1 LRPYYKGCLAGV
13 VELVD
18 TLDLGSS
25 AARCGSSS
33 LPARTKQKKA
43 SHFERLFLYFCSV
56 NNYDVLIVG
65 GGAAGFFAAINTATQ
80 NPKLKIA
87 ILERGSS
94 VLSKVKISGG
104 GRCNVTHA
112 EFIPN
117 ELVLNYPRGEKELRG
132 PFHNYM
138 TGDTMQWF
146 EDRGVLLKIE
156 EDGRVFPVS
165 NSSQSIIDCFLE
177 EIKTHQINVLLNH
190 SVQGIDYNNDEWS
203 LGTTKGVFKAPK
215 LLIATGSNPKIW
227 KLLESLGHQVVAP
240 VPSLFTFN
248 IKDTRLKSIPG
259 VVASDVHISVVNS
272 ALESEGPLLVTHTG
286 LSAPS
291 ILKLS
296 AYGALELAERNYKF
310 QIKVNFIKQEFSECI
325 ERLLEFKSIFSKK
338 TILKSSQFDL
348 PKRLWEQLVIA
359 SNFSSDLRWAEVN
372 KQQLQE
378 LASQLTKAIF
388 TVDGKST
395 FKEEFVTAGGVELKG
410 VNFKTFESKQFKN
423 LFFAGEVLNI
433 DAVTGGFNFQNAWT
447 SAFIASQQL
456 SK

>member
-1 LRPYYKGCLAGV
+1 M
-13 VELVD
+13 
-18 TLDLGSS
+18 
-25 AARCGSSS
+25 
-33 LPARTKQKKA
+33 
-43 SHFERLFLYFCSV
+43 
-56 NNYDVLIVG
+56 NNYDILIVG

-80 NPKLKIA
+80 NPDLKIA
-87 ILERGSS
+87 ILERGTN

-112 EFIPN
+112 EFIPD
-117 ELVLNYPRGEKELRG
+117 ELILNYPRGEKELRG

-146 EDRGVLLKIE
+146 EERGVPLKIE
-156 EDGRVFPVS
+156 DDGRVFPVS
-165 NSSQSIIDCFLE
+165 NSSQTIIDCFLE
-177 EIKTHQINVLLNH
+177 EVKTRHIQVLLNH
-190 SVQGIDYNNDEWS
+190 SVQEIKHENETWELN
-203 LGTTKGVFKAPK
+203 TTKGIFRAPK

-227 KLLESLGHQVVAP
+227 KLLESLGLQVIPP

-248 IKDTRLKSIPG
+248 IKDPRLKSIPG
-259 VVASDVHISVVNS
+259 VVSADVHISVVNS
-272 ALESEGPLLVTHTG
+272 SLQSEGPLLVTHEG

-296 AYGALELAERNYKF
+296 AYGALELAKREYKF
-310 QIKVNFIKQEFSECI
+310 QIKVNFIKQEFSECL
-325 ERLLEFKSIFSKK
+325 ERLLEIKTAFPKK
-338 TILKSSQFDL
+338 TILKTSQFEL
-348 PKRLWEQLVIA
+348 PRSLWEQLVIA
-359 SNFSSDLRWAEVN
+359 SEIPDDLRWAEVN
-372 KQQLQE
+372 KQQLQQI
-378 LASQLTKAIF
+378 ASQLTEAVF

-410 VNFKTFESKQFKN
+410 VNFKTFESKQYKN

-447 SAFIASQQL
+447 SAFIASQHL

>member
-1 LRPYYKGCLAGV
+1 MPRGVGVRVSPPALNKKSLSLLRG
-13 VELVD
+13 
-18 TLDLGSS
+18 
-25 AARCGSSS
+25 
-33 LPARTKQKKA
+33 
-43 SHFERLFLYFCSV
+43 FFLYFCRV
-56 NNYDVLIVG
+56 NTYDVLIVG

-80 NPKLKIA
+80 NPNLKIA
-87 ILERGSS
+87 ILERGAN

-112 EFIPN
+112 EFIPD
-117 ELVLNYPRGEKELRG
+117 ELVLNYPRGKKELRG

-146 EDRGVLLKIE
+146 EDRGVPLKIE
-156 EDGRVFPVS
+156 DDGRVFPVS
-165 NSSQSIIDCFLE
+165 NSSQTIIDCFLE
-177 EIKTHQINVLLNH
+177 EVKMHHIEVLLNH
-190 SVQGIDYNNDEWS
+190 SVQEIKHQNETWQLD
-203 LGTTKGVFKAPK
+203 TTKGIFSAHK

-227 KLLESLGHQVVAP
+227 KILESLGHQVISP

-248 IKDTRLKSIPG
+248 IKDPRLKTIPG
-259 VVASDVHISVVNS
+259 VVASDVHISVENS
-272 ALESEGPLLVTHTG
+272 TLQSEGPLLVTHGG

-296 AYGALELAERNYKF
+296 AYGALELAKRHYKF
-310 QIKVNFIKQEFSECI
+310 QIKVNFIKQELSDCI
-325 ERLLEFKSIFSKK
+325 EQLLEIKTVSPKK

-348 PKRLWEQLVIA
+348 PRRLWEQLVIA
-359 SNFSSDLRWAEVN
+359 SKIPSDLRWAEVN
-372 KQQLQE
+372 KQQLQSI
-378 LASQLTKAIF
+378 ASQLTEAVF

-447 SAFIASQQL
+447 SAYIASQHL

>member
-1 LRPYYKGCLAGV
+1 
-13 VELVD
+13 
-18 TLDLGSS
+18 
-25 AARCGSSS
+25 
-33 LPARTKQKKA
+33 
-43 SHFERLFLYFCSV
+43 V

-80 NPKLKIA
+80 NPNLKIA
-87 ILERGSS
+87 ILERGAN

-112 EFIPN
+112 EFIPD

-146 EDRGVLLKIE
+146 EDRGVPLKIE
-156 EDGRVFPVS
+156 DDGRVFPVS
-165 NSSQSIIDCFLE
+165 NSSQTIIDCFLE
-177 EIKTHQINVLLNH
+177 EVKTRHIEVLLNH
-190 SVQGIDYNNDEWS
+190 SVQEIKHENDTWE
-203 LGTTKGVFKAPK
+203 LNTTKGIFSAPK

-227 KLLESLGHQVVAP
+227 KLLESLGHQVISP

-248 IKDTRLKSIPG
+248 IKDPRLKSIPG
-259 VVASDVHISVVNS
+259 VVAADVHISVVNS
-272 ALESEGPLLVTHTG
+272 TLQSEGPLLVTHGG

-296 AYGALELAERNYKF
+296 AYGALELAEREYKF
-310 QIKVNFIKQEFSECI
+310 QIKVNFIKQEFSDCL
-325 ERLLEFKSIFSKK
+325 ERLLEIKTAFPKK
-338 TILKSSQFDL
+338 TILKTSQFEL
-348 PKRLWEQLVIA
+348 PRRLWEQLVIA
-359 SNFSSDLRWAEVN
+359 SEIPDNLCWAEVN
-372 KQQLQE
+372 KLQLQKI
-378 LASQLTKAIF
+378 ASQLTEAVL

-447 SAFIASQQL
+447 SAFIASQHL

>member
-1 LRPYYKGCLAGV
+1 M
-13 VELVD
+13 
-18 TLDLGSS
+18 
-25 AARCGSSS
+25 
-33 LPARTKQKKA
+33 
-43 SHFERLFLYFCSV
+43 

-80 NPKLKIA
+80 NPNLKIA
-87 ILERGSS
+87 ILERGSN

-112 EFIPN
+112 EFIPD
-117 ELVLNYPRGEKELRG
+117 ELVLNYPRGKKELRG

-146 EDRGVLLKIE
+146 EDRGVPLKIE

-165 NSSQSIIDCFLE
+165 NSSQTIIDCFLE
-177 EIKTHQINVLLNH
+177 EIKTHQIEVLLNH
-190 SVQGIDYNNDEWS
+190 SVQGIKYENDTWE
-203 LGTTKGVFKAPK
+203 LETTKGVFGAPK

-227 KLLESLGHQVVAP
+227 KLLEFLGHQVIAP

-248 IKDTRLKSIPG
+248 IKDSRLKTIPG
-259 VVASDVHISVVNS
+259 VVATDVRISVLNS
-272 ALESEGPLLVTHTG
+272 HLESEGPLLVTHTG

-296 AYGALELAERNYKF
+296 AYGALELAERQYKF
-310 QIKVNFIKQEFSECI
+310 QIKVNFVKYDFLECL
-325 ERLLEFKSIFSKK
+325 EALLEFKTMFPKK

-359 SNFSSDLRWAEVN
+359 SGIPSDLRWAEVN
-372 KQQLQE
+372 KQQLQKI
-378 LASQLTKAIF
+378 ASQLTEAVF
-388 TVDGKST
+388 NVDGKST

-410 VNFKTFESKQFKN
+410 VNFKTFESKYFKN
-423 LFFAGEVLNI
+423 LYFAGEVLNI

>member
-1 LRPYYKGCLAGV
+1 M
-13 VELVD
+13 
-18 TLDLGSS
+18 
-25 AARCGSSS
+25 
-33 LPARTKQKKA
+33 
-43 SHFERLFLYFCSV
+43 
-56 NNYDVLIVG
+56 NNYDVLVVG
-65 GGAAGFFAAINTATQ
+65 GGAAGFFAAINTAEQ

-87 ILERGSS
+87 ILERGSN

-112 EFIPN
+112 EFIPQ

-138 TGDTMQWF
+138 TGDTMEWF
-146 EDRGVLLKIE
+146 ESRGVPLKIE

-165 NSSQSIIDCFLE
+165 NSSQTIIDCFLE
-177 EIKTHQINVLLNH
+177 QVKKYKIEVLLNH
-190 SVQGIDYNNDEWS
+190 PVQGIRYKNETWELDII
-203 LGTTKGVFKAPK
+203 KGVFSTPK

-227 KLLESLGHQVVAP
+227 KLLASLGHEVISA

-248 IKDTRLKSIPG
+248 IKDPRLKTIPG
-259 VVASDVHISVVNS
+259 VVATDVRVSVVDSN
-272 ALESEGPLLVTHTG
+272 LESEGPLLVTHTG

-296 AYGALELAERNYKF
+296 AYGALELAEKKYKF
-310 QIKVNFIKQEFSECI
+310 QIQVNFIKQT
-325 ERLLEFKSIFSKK
+325 LLECNKQLFEVKKQSPKK
-338 TILKSSQFDL
+338 TILKSAQFNL
-348 PKRLWEQLVIA
+348 PKRLWEQLVMA
-359 SNFSSDLRWAEVN
+359 SNINDHLRWADVSKE
-372 KQQLQE
+372 KLHGLACE
-378 LASQLTKAIF
+378 LTQAVFK
-388 TVDGKST
+388 VDGKST

-410 VNFKTFESKQFKN
+410 VNFKTFESKHYKN

-447 SAFIASQQL
+447 SAFIAAQQL

>member
-1 LRPYYKGCLAGV
+1 M
-13 VELVD
+13 
-18 TLDLGSS
+18 
-25 AARCGSSS
+25 
-33 LPARTKQKKA
+33 
-43 SHFERLFLYFCSV
+43 

-80 NPKLKIA
+80 NPNLKIA
-87 ILERGSS
+87 ILERGAN

-112 EFIPN
+112 EFIPD

-146 EDRGVLLKIE
+146 EDRGVPLKIE
-156 EDGRVFPVS
+156 DDGRVFPVS
-165 NSSQSIIDCFLE
+165 NSSQIIIDCFLE
-177 EIKTHQINVLLNH
+177 EVKTRHIEVLLNH
-190 SVQGIDYNNDEWS
+190 SVQEIKHENETWELN
-203 LGTTKGVFKAPK
+203 TTKGIFSAPK

-227 KLLESLGHQVVAP
+227 KLLESLGHQVISP

-248 IKDTRLKSIPG
+248 IKDPRLKSIPG
-259 VVASDVHISVVNS
+259 VVAADVHISVVNS
-272 ALESEGPLLVTHTG
+272 TLQSEGPLLVTHGG

-296 AYGALELAERNYKF
+296 AYGALELAEREYKF
-310 QIKVNFIKQEFSECI
+310 QIKVNFIKQEFSECL
-325 ERLLEFKSIFSKK
+325 ERLLEIKTAFPKK
-338 TILKSSQFDL
+338 TILKTSQFEL
-348 PKRLWEQLVIA
+348 PRRLWEQLVIA
-359 SNFSSDLRWAEVN
+359 SEIPDNLRWAEVN
-372 KQQLQE
+372 KLQLQKI
-378 LASQLTKAIF
+378 ASQLTEAVF

-447 SAFIASQQL
+447 SAFIASQHL

>member
-1 LRPYYKGCLAGV
+1 M
-13 VELVD
+13 
-18 TLDLGSS
+18 
-25 AARCGSSS
+25 
-33 LPARTKQKKA
+33 
-43 SHFERLFLYFCSV
+43 

-65 GGAAGFFAAINTATQ
+65 GGAAGFFAAINTAEQ

-87 ILERGSS
+87 ILERGSN

-112 EFIPN
+112 EFIPQ
-117 ELVLNYPRGEKELRG
+117 ELVLNYPRGKKELRG

-138 TGDTMQWF
+138 TGDTMAWF
-146 EDRGVLLKIE
+146 EDRGVKLKIE
-156 EDGRVFPVS
+156 DDGRVFPES
-165 NSSQSIIDCFLE
+165 DSSQTIIDCFLE
-177 EIKTHQINVLLNH
+177 EVKKYKIEVLLNH
-190 SVQGIDYNNDEWS
+190 PVQNIIYENGSWGLD
-203 LGTTKGVFKAPK
+203 TTKGIFTTPK

-227 KLLESLGHQVVAP
+227 KLLESLGHEVTSP

-248 IKDTRLKSIPG
+248 IKDQRLKTIPG
-259 VVASDVHISVVNS
+259 VVAADVHVSVVGSN
-272 ALESEGPLLVTHTG
+272 LESEGPLLVTHAG

-296 AYGALELAERNYKF
+296 AYGALELAEKKYKF
-310 QIKVNFIKQEFSECI
+310 QIKVNFIKQTFLECN
-325 ERLLEFKSIFSKK
+325 EQLFEVKKQSPKK
-338 TILKSSQFDL
+338 TILKSAQFDL
-348 PKRLWEQLVIA
+348 PKRLWEQLVLA
-359 SNFSSDLRWAEVN
+359 SNIPANLRWADVS
-372 KQQLQE
+372 KDKSQALACE
-378 LASQLTKAIF
+378 LTQAVF

-410 VNFKTFESKQFKN
+410 VNFKNFESKHYKN

-447 SAFIASQQL
+447 SAFIAAQQL

>member
-1 LRPYYKGCLAGV
+1 M
-13 VELVD
+13 
-18 TLDLGSS
+18 
-25 AARCGSSS
+25 
-33 LPARTKQKKA
+33 
-43 SHFERLFLYFCSV
+43 

-80 NPKLKIA
+80 NPNLKIA
-87 ILERGSS
+87 ILERGSN

-112 EFIPN
+112 EFIPD
-117 ELVLNYPRGEKELRG
+117 ELVLNYPRGKKELRG

-146 EDRGVLLKIE
+146 EDRGVPLKIE

-165 NSSQSIIDCFLE
+165 NSSQTIIDCFLE
-177 EIKTHQINVLLNH
+177 EIKTHQIEVLLNH
-190 SVQGIDYNNDEWS
+190 SVQGIKYENDTWE
-203 LGTTKGVFKAPK
+203 LETTKGVFGAPK

-227 KLLESLGHQVVAP
+227 KLLESLGHQVIAP

-248 IKDTRLKSIPG
+248 IKDSRLKTIPG
-259 VVASDVHISVVNS
+259 VVATDVRISVLNS
-272 ALESEGPLLVTHTG
+272 HLESEGPLLVTHTG

-296 AYGALELAERNYKF
+296 AYGALELAERQYKF
-310 QIKVNFIKQEFSECI
+310 QIKVNFIKYDFLECL
-325 ERLLEFKSIFSKK
+325 EALLEFKTMFPKK

-359 SNFSSDLRWAEVN
+359 SGIPSDLRWAEVN
-372 KQQLQE
+372 KQQLQKI
-378 LASQLTKAIF
+378 ASQLTEAVF
-388 TVDGKST
+388 NVDGKST

-410 VNFKTFESKQFKN
+410 VNFKTFESKYFKN
-423 LFFAGEVLNI
+423 LYFAGEVLNI

>member
-1 LRPYYKGCLAGV
+1 
-13 VELVD
+13 
-18 TLDLGSS
+18 
-25 AARCGSSS
+25 
-33 LPARTKQKKA
+33 
-43 SHFERLFLYFCSV
+43 
-56 NNYDVLIVG
+56 VG

-80 NPKLKIA
+80 NPNLKIA
-87 ILERGSS
+87 ILERGSN

-117 ELVLNYPRGEKELRG
+117 ELVLNYPRGKKELRG

-146 EDRGVLLKIE
+146 EDRGVSLKIE

-165 NSSQSIIDCFLE
+165 NSSQTIIDCFLE
-177 EIKTHQINVLLNH
+177 EIKTRQIEVLLNH
-190 SVQGIDYNNDEWS
+190 SVQGIKHENDTWK
-203 LGTTKGVFKAPK
+203 LDTTKGVFRTPK

-227 KLLESLGHQVVAP
+227 KLLESLGHQLIAP

-248 IKDTRLKSIPG
+248 IKDKRLKTIPG
-259 VVASDVHISVVNS
+259 VVATDVHISVVNS
-272 ALESEGPLLVTHTG
+272 TLESEGPLLVTHTG

-296 AYGALELAERNYKF
+296 AYGALELAERQYKF
-310 QIKVNFIKQEFSECI
+310 QIKVNFIKLDLSDCLES
-325 ERLLEFKSIFSKK
+325 LLEFKTEFPKK
-338 TILKSSQFDL
+338 TILKSTQFDL

-359 SNFSSDLRWAEVN
+359 SGIPTDLRWAEVN
-372 KQQLQE
+372 KQQLQKI
-378 LASQLTKAIF
+378 ASQLTEAVF
-388 TVDGKST
+388 NVDGKST

-410 VNFKTFESKQFKN
+410 VNFKTFESKHFKN
-423 LFFAGEVLNI
+423 LYFAGEVLNI

-447 SAFIASQQL
+447 SAFIAAQQL

>member
-1 LRPYYKGCLAGV
+1 
-13 VELVD
+13 
-18 TLDLGSS
+18 
-25 AARCGSSS
+25 
-33 LPARTKQKKA
+33 
-43 SHFERLFLYFCSV
+43 V

-80 NPKLKIA
+80 NPNLKIA
-87 ILERGSS
+87 ILERGSN

-112 EFIPN
+112 EFIPD

-146 EDRGVLLKIE
+146 EDRGVPLKIE

-165 NSSQSIIDCFLE
+165 NTSQTIIDCFLE
-177 EIKTHQINVLLNH
+177 EIKTRQIEVLLNH
-190 SVQGIDYNNDEWS
+190 SVQGIKYENDTWE
-203 LGTTKGVFKAPK
+203 LDTTKGVFKTPK

-227 KLLESLGHQVVAP
+227 KLLESLGHQVIAP

-248 IKDTRLKSIPG
+248 IKDKRLKTIPG
-259 VVASDVHISVVNS
+259 VVATDVRISVVNS
-272 ALESEGPLLVTHTG
+272 TLESEGPLLVTHTG

-296 AYGALELAERNYKF
+296 AYGALELAERQYKF
-310 QIKVNFIKQEFSECI
+310 QIKVNFIKLDFSECL
-325 ERLLEFKSIFSKK
+325 ESLLEFKTEFSKK
-338 TILKSSQFDL
+338 TILKSTQFDL

-359 SNFSSDLRWAEVN
+359 SGIPSDLRWAEVN
-372 KQQLQE
+372 KQQLQKI
-378 LASQLTKAIF
+378 ASQLTEAVF
-388 TVDGKST
+388 NVDGKST

-410 VNFKTFESKQFKN
+410 VNFKTFESKHFKS
-423 LFFAGEVLNI
+423 LYFAGEVLNI

-447 SAFIASQQL
+447 SAFIAAQQL